1 MSIEK
6 GNKVSDSI
14 IETREL
20 TKTFPGDVKAVED
33 VSFSV
38 EKGEIF
44 GFLGPNGAGKTTT
57 ILMLITLLKPTSG
70 EASVC
75 GFDIVR
81 RPNDVRQCMGYVS
94 QDIAVDD
101 DLTGRENIVLQAG
114 FYHLPQQVA
123 GERIEEV
130 LTMVDLKDREKTMV
144 KNYSGGMRK
153 RLDIASGLIHRPRI
167 LFLDEP
173 TLGLDIQT
181 RVKIWDYIKQLRENM
196 EVTVFVTTHY
206 MDEADQLCDR
216 VAIIDYG
223 KIKAMDT
230 PDNLKI
236 ALGGDVLQLV
246 LGESDEVRVKEIMK
260 KLIDLP
266 FVKNISPKDGK
277 LLLYIDE
284 GEKSTPKVFSLLDD
298 LGVSIKSMLLKKP
311 SLDDVFLHH
320 TGRELR
326 DESASREDSIKRMIK
341 MGRLRR

>member
-1 MSIEK
+1 MNS
-6 GNKVSDSI
+6 SI
-14 IETREL
+14 IKVQSL
-20 TKTFPGDVKAVED
+20 SKVFPGDIVAVDD

-38 EKGEIF
+38 AKGEIF

-57 ILMLITLLKPTSG
+57 IMMLITLLQPTSG
-70 EASVC
+70 KAVVC
-75 GFDIVR
+75 DYDVVKNA
-81 RPNDVRQCMGYVS
+81 NDVRQCMGYVS
-94 QDIAVDD
+94 QDVAVDD
-101 DLTGRENIVLQAG
+101 DLTGWENLILQAG
-114 FYHLPQQVA
+114 FYHLPKQLA
-123 GERIEEV
+123 MERINEV
-130 LTMVDLKDREKTMV
+130 LEMVDLKDRAKTMV

-153 RLDIASGLIHRPRI
+153 RLDIASGLIHRPRV

-181 RVKIWDYIKQLRENM
+181 RVKIWDYIEDLRSEK

-206 MDEADQLCDR
+206 MDEADHLCDR

-223 KIKAMDT
+223 KIKALGT

-236 ALGGDVLQLV
+236 ALGGDVLQLS
-246 LGESDEVRVKEIMK
+246 LAESDESRVKEIMK
-260 KLIDLP
+260 KLTDLP
-266 FVKNISPKDGK
+266 FVKNISPKDSK

-298 LGVSIKSMLLKKP
+298 LGVSIESMLLKKP

-326 DESASREDSIKRMIK
+326 DESANPEDSIKRMIK
-341 MGRLRR
+341 MGRIRR